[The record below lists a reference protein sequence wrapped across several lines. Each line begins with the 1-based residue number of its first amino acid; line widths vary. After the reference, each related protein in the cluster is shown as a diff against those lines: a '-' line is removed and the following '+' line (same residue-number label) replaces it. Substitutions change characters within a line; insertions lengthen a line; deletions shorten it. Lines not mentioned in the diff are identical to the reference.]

1 MTKSTGQR
9 AWHIKHVRPR
19 HPGLTPIG
27 RWSSANRNCYAD
39 FRTWL
44 KAARYGDSTLQQY
57 CVGARLVFGLVD
69 KPDWVLDPETDLS
82 PVHNFMAE
90 QIPGPSTREAYRK
103 GMVKLNEFLR
113 SRTHR
118 PAGPRELNWGHY
130 LEGLPAWL
138 SEAVK
143 AYLAQR
149 RRAWRPEEAHRKS
162 VEFLSDH
169 TRSLRWMAAH
179 ATLNHLADVTPAV
192 WFAYVDERLAAGIQ
206 AATLNREM
214 FGLQGLLRFYAEE
227 GQPICG
233 RMLEVKPLKAER
245 RLPRDVSVDHL
256 QTLWR
261 EIGQDAT
268 SPRANVRRLG
278 LMDRAWFL
286 LMLHSG
292 LRTIEVRR
300 LMLDQLDLERR
311 QVRIEQSKGLKDRLV
326 YLSGATVQALQ
337 AYLSV
342 RGPAGTE
349 ADYVFL
355 HRHQPLS
362 RRYIGERLRT
372 YNKRCGVKAT
382 PHQLRHSCATLLLN
396 AGAPVLTV
404 QTILGHQHVDTTL
417 GYARL
422 YDGTVAADYF
432 RAMTQVES
440 RFAEQDDEPVAPPSP
455 GELMALVDALRTGTL
470 NESQLQIIQALRA
483 GILALALTHS

>member
-9 AWHIKHVRPR
+9 RWHIKNVRPR

-39 FRTWL
+39 FRMWL
-44 KAARYGDSTLQQY
+44 QAAGYGDSTLQQY

-69 KPDWVLDPETDLS
+69 KPYWLLDPETDFS
-82 PVHNFMAE
+82 KVHRFIADHV
-90 QIPGPSTREAYRK
+90 PSCSTRAAYRK
-103 GMVKLNEFLR
+103 GMVKLCEFLTA
-113 SRTHR
+113 RTHR

-130 LEGLPAWL
+130 REGLPAWL
-138 SEAVK
+138 GEAVK

-149 RRAWRPEEAHRKS
+149 RRAWRPEEVHRKS

-179 ATLNHLADVTPAV
+179 ATLNRLSDVTPAV
-192 WFAYVDERLAAGIQ
+192 WFAYVDERLAKGIQ
-206 AATLNREM
+206 PVTLNHEL
-214 FGLQGLLRFYAEE
+214 FGLQGFLRFCAEE
-227 GQPICG
+227 GEPVCG
-233 RMLEVKPLKAER
+233 RLLELKPLKEQR
-245 RLPRDVSVDHL
+245 GLPRDVSVDHL
-256 QTLWR
+256 QTLWQ
-261 EIGQDAT
+261 EISQAAT
-268 SPRANVRRLG
+268 SPRANVRRMG

-300 LMLDQLDLERR
+300 LTLDALDLERR

-326 YLSGATVQALQ
+326 YLSGATIEALQ

-349 ADYVFL
+349 REYVFL
-355 HRHQPLS
+355 YRHQPLS
-362 RRYIGERLRT
+362 RRYVGERLRT
-372 YNKRCGVKAT
+372 YSRRCGVKAT

-422 YDGTVAADYF
+422 YDGIVAADYY
-432 RAMTQVES
+432 RAMAQVEQ
-440 RFAEQDDEPVAPPSP
+440 RWAVDGDATPTVPPSA
-455 GELMALVDALRTGTL
+455 GELLALVDALRSGTL
-470 NESQLQIIQALRA
+470 NESQVQSVQALRA
-483 GILALALTHS
+483 GILALAR

>member
-9 AWHIKHVRPR
+9 RWHIKNVRPR
-19 HPGLTPIG
+19 HPGVTPIG

-39 FRTWL
+39 FRGWL
-44 KAARYGDSTLQQY
+44 QAAGYGDSSLQQY
-57 CVGARLVFGLVD
+57 CVGARLVFGLID
-69 KPDWVLDPETDLS
+69 KPYWVLEPESDL
-82 PVHNFMAE
+82 PRVRDFIAE
-90 QIPGPSTREAYRK
+90 HIPSRRTQEAYRM
-103 GMVKLNEFLR
+103 GMVKLCEFLA

-118 PAGPRELNWGHY
+118 PAGPRALNWTHY
-130 LEGLPAWL
+130 LEGTPAWL
-138 SEAVK
+138 GEAVK
-143 AYLAQR
+143 AYLIQS
-149 RRAWRPEEAHRKS
+149 RRAWRPEEVHRKS

-169 TRSLRWMAAH
+169 TRSLRWMATH
-179 ATLNHLADVTPAV
+179 ATWHHLSDVTPAV
-192 WFAYVDERLAAGIQ
+192 WFAYVDERLAVGIQ
-206 AATLNREM
+206 PVTLNREL
-214 FGLQGLLRFYAEE
+214 FGLQGFVRFCAEE
-227 GQPICG
+227 GQPICP

-261 EIGQDAT
+261 EISQAAT
-268 SPRANVRRLG
+268 SRRANVCRMG

-300 LMLDQLDLERR
+300 LTLDQLDLERR

-326 YLSGATVQALQ
+326 YLSGATVQALE
-337 AYLSV
+337 AYLPV

-349 ADYVFL
+349 REYVFL
-355 HRHQPLS
+355 YRHQPLS
-362 RRYIGERLRT
+362 RRYVGERLRT
-372 YNKRCGVKAT
+372 YGRRCGVKAT

-422 YDGTVAADYF
+422 YDGTVAADYY
-432 RAMTQVES
+432 RAMAQVES
-440 RFAEQDDEPVAPPSP
+440 RLATNDAKPMVPPSA
-455 GELMALVDALRTGTL
+455 GELLALVDALRNGTL
-470 NESQLQIIQALRA
+470 TEGQVQTVQALRA
-483 GILALALTHS
+483 GILALNQ